1 MKLDKCEWMM
11 LAAAIWGALMGTVL
25 SVLFFLFVGV

>member
-1 MKLDKCEWMM
+1 MELDKCEWAML
-11 LAAAIWGALMGTVL
+11 LAALWGALIGTVL